1 MNMNESEKII
11 FEELEEVVM
20 SYVANCHHAAA
31 YYELISLEEQ
41 YSCKLECCFL
51 EWKGG
56 LKCI

>member
-31 YYELISLEEQ
+31 YYEAD
-41 YSCKLECCFL
+41 
-51 EWKGG
+51 
-56 LKCI
+56 